1 MLAVTRSISQPI
13 ASLFGVR
20 RRRLPLAVTQVLA
33 VAAVVFGASLLSLV
47 ATRVKG
53 APPAMWS
60 ANALAVMCL
69 LRSSRRRWATFVLA
83 ALGAEIAAMAVTGMS
98 PIVTASAGVSDAVE
112 VLLCAGVV
120 RHVIGRRLDLSRP
133 RQLAAFGVMAVIAP
147 LISGVILWAFVNGL
161 GRHSPLLP
169 RLMTWVFAHTLG
181 YLIVTP
187 VLAAIQPNNLKR
199 LASKPS
205 NFAIL
210 AGFAAIVYA
219 LCSAPQ
225 FPPQAVI
232 ISMVVLLAFRME
244 MAGAAFGALLMAMI
258 TIGVLLSN
266 HSALGQ
272 TDAAFASTLFVKQ
285 FNLAVTT
292 SCALAIGAT
301 LAHRRRMK
309 MSLDRSLASAE
320 KARARALEA
329 VRQTQLAE
337 KIANLGYWRLD
348 IASSEITWSP
358 EMYRI
363 WGIEDATVPPLE
375 AAMNAVHPD
384 DRDVANGNIRRAMV
398 ETEPFQSRPIR
409 LQFADGSVKHISG
422 RMGSER
428 NAAGEVVAI
437 YGALID
443 VTHLRLSDDALRASE
458 TRYRLLAD
466 HSTDIIVQVD
476 LTDTILYISPAC
488 RRMGWEPEELIGR
501 KRYDLTH
508 PDDMPRLA
516 RIRADLVKG
525 IGSTRADREYRM
537 MAKDGSWVWV
547 EGSPSIIRDENNLP
561 IEMVSQLRDVTERR
575 AFEDELL
582 AARDAAEGAA
592 KAKSEFLANMSHE
605 LRTPL
610 TSIIG
615 FSSLLSEM
623 GDLSDGARHFV
634 QRIATG
640 GQSLLSVVNDI
651 LDFSKLEA
659 GQVELD
665 PHAFDPA
672 GFIED
677 TVELL
682 TTQAENKGLT
692 LGLIIDDTVPD
703 CIEADSSRLRQVL
716 LNLVG
721 NAIKFTSEGR
731 VSVSVTHADGDA
743 PHLRVQVSD
752 TGPGIPAV
760 RRDRLFQRFS
770 QVDGSVSR
778 NHGGTGLGLAICK
791 NLVKLMGGQ
800 IGVESE
806 EGKGS
811 LFWFTIAAP
820 AAQGVIEAEQALA
833 QSREM
838 KPSRILVVDDVSVN
852 RELVRAMLEPLGHTF
867 VEACNGVEAVEASL
881 REPFDLILMD
891 LQMPGMDGIAA
902 AKAIR
907 ANSPANKLTPILALS
922 ANVLPDHL
930 VACEAAGMDDHIG
943 KPIQPMRLL
952 TKVSEWAGQ
961 EHVPSRLKRDVA

>member
-1 MLAVTRSISQPI
+1 MQAATYPISQSI

-20 RRRLPLAVTQVLA
+20 RRKLPLAVAQILA
-33 VAAVVFGASLLSLV
+33 AGAFVFGLALLSLV
-47 ATRVKG
+47 TTRVSG

-60 ANALAVMCL
+60 ANAVMVMCL
-69 LRSSRRRWATFVLA
+69 LRTGRRRWPTFLLA
-83 ALGAEIAAMAVTGMS
+83 GLAGQVCAMMLTHMS
-98 PIVTASAGVSDAVE
+98 PLTVTVAGICDALE
-112 VLLCAGVV
+112 IGLCASVV
-120 RHVIGRRLDLSRP
+120 RALAGRRFDLSRP
-133 RQLAAFGVMAVIAP
+133 RQLMVFGAAAVAGPIM
-147 LISGVILWAFVNGL
+147 SGVLMMAAARLTG
-161 GRHSPLLP
+161 GRPSINELV
-169 RLMTWVFAHTLG
+169 TWMFAHTLG

-187 VLAAIQPNNLKR
+187 VLTAIQSRNLKR
-199 LASKPS
+199 LASRPS

-210 AGFAAIVYA
+210 AAFAAITFG
-219 LCSAPQ
+219 LCYAPQ
-225 FPPQAVI
+225 FPPQALI
-232 ISMVVLLAFRME
+232 ITMVVLIAFRME
-244 MAGAAFGALLMAMI
+244 MAGAAFAALLMAAISMGVMI
-258 TIGVLLSN
+258 SN
-266 HSALGQ
+266 RSSLGQ
-272 TDAAFASTLFVKQ
+272 DAAQFASTMFIKQ
-285 FNLAVTT
+285 INLAVT
-292 SCALAIGAT
+292 SCCALAIGAT
-301 LAHRRRMK
+301 LAHRRRLK
-309 MSLDRSLASAE
+309 MSLSRSLSTAE
-320 KARARALEA
+320 RARASAVEA
-329 VRQTQLAE
+329 VRQAQLAE
-337 KIANLGYWRLD
+337 KIASVGYWRLD
-348 IASSEITWSP
+348 LATSKITWSP

-363 WGIEDATVPPLE
+363 WGLEHQPTPPLE
-375 AAMNAVHPD
+375 EALGVVHPD
-384 DRDVANGNIRRAMV
+384 DQGVADGNIKRAML
-398 ETEPFQSRPIR
+398 ETEAFHSKPIR
-409 LQFADGSVKHISG
+409 LLLKDGSVKHISG

-428 NAAGEVVAI
+428 DDNGEVIAI

-443 VTHLRLSDDALRASE
+443 VTHLRLSDAALRNSE

-466 HSTDIIVQVD
+466 HSTDIIIRVD

-488 RRMGWEPEELIGR
+488 RTLGWEPEELVGR
-501 KRYDLTH
+501 KRYEFTH
-508 PDDMPRLA
+508 SDDMPRLA

-547 EGSPSIIRDENNLP
+547 EGSPSLIRDENNLP
-561 IEMVSQLRDVTERR
+561 IELVSQLRDVTERR
-575 AFEDELL
+575 AFEDELM
-582 AARDAAEGAA
+582 AARDAAEAAA

-615 FSSLLSEM
+615 FSSLLAEMEGLSE
-623 GDLSDGARHFV
+623 GASHYV

-665 PHAFDPA
+665 PHPFDPA
-672 GFIED
+672 GYIED

-692 LGLIIDDTVPD
+692 LGLIIDDTVPPCIDAD
-703 CIEADSSRLRQVL
+703 CSRLRQVV

-731 VSVSVTHADGDA
+731 VSVSVTHEGG
-743 PHLRVQVSD
+743 PTPRLKVQVAD
-752 TGPGIPAV
+752 TGPGIPAE
-760 RRDRLFQRFS
+760 RRSRLFQRFS

-791 NLVKLMGGQ
+791 NLVKLMGGE

-806 EGKGS
+806 VGKGS
-811 LFWFTIAAP
+811 VFWFTVAAP
-820 AAQGVIEAEQALA
+820 SVDAAMEADQVNA
-833 QSREM
+833 QSHEM

-867 VEACNGVEAVEASL
+867 VEASNGVEAVEACL

-891 LQMPGMDGIAA
+891 LQMPGMDGVSA

-907 ANSPANKLTPILALS
+907 ASSSANKLTAIIALS

-930 VACEAAGMDDHIG
+930 AACEAAGMDDHIG

-952 TKVSEWAGQ
+952 TKVAEWAGQ
-961 EHVPSRLKRDVA
+961 EHLPSRLRRGAA

>member
-1 MLAVTRSISQPI
+1 MLPATYPISQPI
-13 ASLFGVR
+13 AALFGVR
-20 RRRLPLAVTQVLA
+20 PRKLPVALAQIAA
-33 VAAVVFGASLLSLV
+33 VAAVVFGAALLSLV
-47 ATRVKG
+47 TARMSG
-53 APPAMWS
+53 GPPAMWS
-60 ANALAVMCL
+60 GNAFVVMCL
-69 LRSSRRRWATFVLA
+69 LRSGRRRWASYIIASVVGQVCAMSLTHTSPFMIA
-83 ALGAEIAAMAVTGMS
+83 GATLC
-98 PIVTASAGVSDAVE
+98 DAFDIW
-112 VLLCAGVV
+112 LCAAVV
-120 RHVIGRRLDLSRP
+120 RRLIGRRFDLSRP
-133 RQLAAFGVMAVIAP
+133 KQLAAFGAMAVIAP
-147 LISGVILWAFVNGL
+147 FVSGVILTGIATRL
-161 GRHSPLLP
+161 GRPLVLTN
-169 RLMTWVFAHTLG
+169 LTTWMFAHTLG

-187 VLAAIQPNNLKR
+187 ALTAIQPRNMQR
-199 LASKPS
+199 LAARLS

-210 AGFAAIVYA
+210 AGFALVTYG
-219 LCSAPQ
+219 LCYAPQ

-232 ISMVVLLAFRME
+232 ISMIVLIAFRME
-244 MAGAAFGALLMAMI
+244 MAGAAFAALLMGII
-258 TIGVLLSN
+258 TMAVLLSSR
-266 HSALGQ
+266 SAFGQ
-272 TDAAFASTLFVKQ
+272 DASAFANTLFIKQ
-285 FNLAVTT
+285 FNVAVTST
-292 SCALAIGAT
+292 CALAIGAT
-301 LAHRRRMK
+301 LAHRRRLK
-309 MSLDRSLASAE
+309 MSLSRSLAAAE
-320 KARARALEA
+320 IARARAVEA
-329 VRQTQLAE
+329 VRQAQLAE
-337 KIANLGYWRLD
+337 KIASVGYWRLD
-348 IASSEITWSP
+348 LATSEITWSP

-363 WGIEDATVPPLE
+363 WGVEHQATPPLD
-375 AAMNAVHPD
+375 AALGLVHPD
-384 DRDVANGNIRRAMV
+384 DQGTADANIKRAMI
-398 ETEPFQSRPIR
+398 ETEAFHSKPIR
-409 LQFADGSVKHISG
+409 LLMPDGSVRHISG

-428 NAAGEVVAI
+428 NTDGEVVAI

-443 VTHLRLSDDALRASE
+443 ATHLRLSDDALRASE
-458 TRYRLLAD
+458 MRYRLLAN
-466 HSTDIIVQVD
+466 HSTDIIIRVD
-476 LTDTILYISPAC
+476 LTDTILYISPSC
-488 RRMGWEPEELIGR
+488 RSLGWEPEELIGR
-501 KRYDLTH
+501 KRYEFTH

-547 EGSPSIIRDENNLP
+547 EGSPSIVRDENNFP
-561 IEMVSQLRDVTERR
+561 IELVSQLRDVTERR

-623 GDLSDGARHFV
+623 QGLSEGASHYV

-640 GQSLLSVVNDI
+640 GQSLLAVVNDI

-665 PHAFDPA
+665 PHPFDPA
-672 GFIED
+672 GFVED

-682 TTQAENKGLT
+682 TAQAENKGLT
-692 LGLIIDDTVPD
+692 LGVIVDDTAPD
-703 CIEADSSRLRQVL
+703 CIEADSARLRQVV

-721 NAIKFTSEGR
+721 NAIKFTAEGR
-731 VSVSVTHADGDA
+731 VSVSVTHTGGEA
-743 PHLRVQVSD
+743 PRLKIQVAD
-752 TGPGIPAV
+752 TGPGIPAE

-778 NHGGTGLGLAICK
+778 THGGTGLGLAICK
-791 NLVKLMGGQ
+791 NLVTLMGGE

-806 EGKGS
+806 DGKGS
-811 LFWFTIAAP
+811 VFWFTIAAP
-820 AAQGVIEAEQALA
+820 PAMATMEPEEAIA

-867 VEACNGVEAVEASL
+867 VEACNGAEAVEASL

-891 LQMPGMDGIAA
+891 LQMPGMDGVSA

-907 ANSPANKLTPILALS
+907 ASSPVNKLTPILALS

-930 VACEAAGMDDHIG
+930 AACAAAGMDDHIG

-952 TKVSEWAGQ
+952 TKVAEWAGQ
-961 EHVPSRLKRDVA
+961 EHLPSRLRRDVA

>member
-1 MLAVTRSISQPI
+1 MLAATRSMSRPI
-13 ASLFGVR
+13 AYLFGVR
-20 RRRLPLAVTQVLA
+20 RRRLPLAVTQVVAL
-33 VAAVVFGASLLSLV
+33 AAVVFAASLLSLIT
-47 ATRVKG
+47 TRVSG

-60 ANALAVMCL
+60 ANALVVMCL
-69 LRSSRRRWATFVLA
+69 LRSSRRRWTTFVVA
-83 ALGAEIAAMAVTGMS
+83 ALGAEIGAMALTGMS
-98 PIVTASAGVSDAVE
+98 PIVTASAGISDAVE
-112 VLLCAGVV
+112 VLLCAGVA
-120 RHVIGRRLDLSRP
+120 RQIIGRRLDLSRP
-133 RQLAAFGVMAVIAP
+133 PQLAVFGVMAVIAP
-147 LISGVILWAFVNGL
+147 FISGFILWGVVNGL
-161 GRHSPLLP
+161 GHHSPLLP
-169 RLMTWVFAHTLG
+169 KLTTWVFAHTLG

-205 NFAIL
+205 NFVIL
-210 AGFAAIVYA
+210 AGFAAVTYA

-244 MAGAAFGALLMAMI
+244 MAGAAFGALLMAII
-258 TIGVLLSN
+258 TMGVLLAN
-266 HSALGQ
+266 HKAFGQ
-272 TDAAFASTLFVKQ
+272 DGAAFASTLFIKQ

-337 KIANLGYWRLD
+337 QIASLGYWRLD

-363 WGIEDATVPPLE
+363 WGVEDAAIPPLE

-384 DRDVANGNIRRAMV
+384 DRDVANGNIKRAMV
-398 ETEPFQSRPIR
+398 ETEAFQSRPIR
-409 LQFADGSVKHISG
+409 LQLADGSVKHISG

-428 NAAGEVVAI
+428 NAAGDVVAI

-443 VTHLRLSDDALRASE
+443 MTHLRLSDDALRASE

-516 RIRADLVKG
+516 RIRADLVQG

-561 IEMVSQLRDVTERR
+561 IEMVSQLRDVSERR

-623 GDLSDGARHFV
+623 SDLSEGARHFV

-640 GQSLLSVVNDI
+640 GQSLLAVVNDI

-692 LGLIIDDTVPD
+692 LGLIIDDTVPA
-703 CIEADSSRLRQVL
+703 CIDADSSRLRQVL

-731 VSVSVTHADGDA
+731 VSVSVTHEGGET

-800 IGVESE
+800 IGVESD

-820 AAQGVIEAEQALA
+820 PAQGVVDVEQALA

-838 KPSRILVVDDVSVN
+838 RPCRILVVDDVSVN
-852 RELVRAMLEPLGHTF
+852 RELVRAMLEPMGHTF
-867 VEACNGVEAVEASL
+867 VEACNGIEAVEASL

-902 AKAIR
+902 AQAIR

-930 VACEAAGMDDHIG
+930 AACEAAGMDDHIG

-952 TKVSEWAGQ
+952 TKVAEWAGQ
-961 EHVPSRLKRDVA
+961 EHVPARLKRDVA

>member
-1 MLAVTRSISQPI
+1 MLAETHPISQPI

-20 RRRLPLAVTQVLA
+20 RHKLP
-33 VAAVVFGASLLSLV
+33 VALVQIATAGVVVFCAALLSLLT
-47 ATRVKG
+47 TRVSG

-60 ANALAVMCL
+60 ADAFMAMCL
-69 LRSSRRRWATFVLA
+69 LRTCERRWATFVA
-83 ALGAEIAAMAVTGMS
+83 AGLIGQICAMALVSMPPATIAA
-98 PIVTASAGVSDAVE
+98 AGLCDAFE
-112 VLLCAGVV
+112 IILCAAVV
-120 RHVIGRRLDLSRP
+120 RRMTGRRFDLSRP
-133 RQLAAFGVMAVIAP
+133 RQLAVFSAMALIAP
-147 LISGVILWAFVNGL
+147 FVSGVVLAAIAWQLNKRFLAHDLV
-161 GRHSPLLP
+161 
-169 RLMTWVFAHTLG
+169 TWMFAHTLG
-181 YLIVTP
+181 YLIITP
-187 VLAAIQPNNLKR
+187 VLSAIQPRNLKR
-199 LASKPS
+199 IAARPS

-210 AGFAAIVYA
+210 AAFAAITFG
-219 LCSAPQ
+219 LCYVPQ

-232 ISMVVLLAFRME
+232 ISMVVLIAFRME
-244 MAGAAFGALLMAMI
+244 MAGAAFAALLMAAI
-258 TIGVLLSN
+258 TIGVLLSTRTI
-266 HSALGQ
+266 LGH
-272 TDAAFASTLFVKQ
+272 DPADFASPLIIKQ
-285 FNLAVTT
+285 INVAVT
-292 SCALAIGAT
+292 SICALAIGAT
-301 LAHRRRMK
+301 LAHRRRLK
-309 MSLDRSLASAE
+309 MSLKRSLSAAE
-320 KARARALEA
+320 NARARAVEA
-329 VRQTQLAE
+329 VRQAQMAE
-337 KIANLGYWRLD
+337 KIASVGYWRLD
-348 IASSEITWSP
+348 LATSAITWSP
-358 EMYRI
+358 EMYKI
-363 WGIEDATVPPLE
+363 WGVENQPTPPLE
-375 AAMNAVHPD
+375 EALGLVHPD
-384 DRDVANGNIRRAMV
+384 DQGTADANIKRAMV
-398 ETEPFQSRPIR
+398 ETEAFQSRPIR
-409 LQFADGSVKHISG
+409 LLMPDGSVRHISG

-428 NAAGEVVAI
+428 NADGEVTAI

-443 VTHLRLSDDALRASE
+443 VTHLRLSDAALRTSE

-466 HSTDIIVQVD
+466 HSSDIILRVD
-476 LTDTILYISPAC
+476 LTDTILYISPSC
-488 RRMGWEPEELIGR
+488 RSLGWEPEELIGR
-501 KRYDLTH
+501 KRYEFTH
-508 PDDMPRLA
+508 PDDMPRLS

-525 IGSTRADREYRM
+525 VGSTRADREYRM

-547 EGSPSIIRDENNLP
+547 EGSPSIVRDENNIP
-561 IEMVSQLRDVTERR
+561 IELVSQLRDVTERR
-575 AFEDELL
+575 VFEDELL
-582 AARDAAEGAA
+582 SARDAAEAAA

-615 FSSLLSEM
+615 FSSLLAEMEGLSE
-623 GDLSDGARHFV
+623 GASHYV

-640 GQSLLSVVNDI
+640 GQSLLAVVNDI

-665 PHAFDPA
+665 PHPFDPA

-692 LGLIIDDTVPD
+692 LGLIIDDTVPA
-703 CIEADSSRLRQVL
+703 CIEADAARLRQVL

-731 VSVSVTHADGDA
+731 VSVSVTHLVGAT
-743 PHLRVQVSD
+743 PRLKVQVAD
-752 TGPGIPAV
+752 TGPGIPAE

-791 NLVKLMGGQ
+791 NLVKLMGGE
-800 IGVESE
+800 IGVDSE
-806 EGKGS
+806 DGKGS
-811 LFWFTIAAP
+811 VFWFTIAAP
-820 AAQGVIEAEQALA
+820 PAAPAMEPEEALA

-891 LQMPGMDGIAA
+891 LQMPGMDGVSA

-907 ANSPANKLTPILALS
+907 AGSPVNKLTPILALS

-930 VACEAAGMDDHIG
+930 EACAAAGMDDHIG

-952 TKVSEWAGQ
+952 TKVAEWAGQ
-961 EHVPSRLKRDVA
+961 EHMPARLRRDVA